1 MNKVTRVLFCLLVAM
16 VSTILTA
23 CNSINEGEIGSD
35 YEEKIIVDEWM
46 QGSINRFSVENE
58 TIYFSTFE
66 EIGELNGELTS
77 NNRLY
82 AISKN
87 ETQPQEIAVEI
98 GEEYQHVKMTDI
110 MCDKEMISFWFS
122 TSDPDEYEPVNLLIQ
137 MDLGYNVINKADL
150 NQIVNNE
157 NILKVLQSSKGYYV
171 CMAASALYIIDKDLK
186 LAGSFDLDG
195 SAIGI
200 VFTDEEKVLCL
211 TENHDKKKMMIFDLD
226 KLDLEKELTIDSCD
240 ADSEYGIISSAG
252 FDFSYRTDDGIYGY
266 SMNNQKSVCLF
277 EFDRYAIEGEEIED
291 VLCSDMNEITFS
303 IQSSEGLGSR
313 ISLYSQNGNE
323 NKRTKIVYGTFQ
335 INSQMRN
342 AVQAFN
348 RSNNDYVIE
357 TKEYF
362 DEDESFDDAIRKL
375 NEDIVSGTVP
385 DILDLS
391 LLSERYVSL
400 GLYEDIS
407 SYVEN
412 SQKVS
417 GDELLENVFEALKMD
432 DKLYTVTHGFSVRTL
447 VCKKKESEKYNE
459 LNIHKLEEISKEPE
473 DEEMFLLANTKDEL
487 LSVILE
493 GSLGDYYDWETGTCQ
508 FDSEEFKQLL
518 EFCAGFEVENNHN
531 ESKQELIRQNKMLL
545 VPEADFVPTDI
556 IEYRELFG
564 DEISYVGYPNNN
576 GSNSYFTFENLI
588 GIYSNSKEKEG
599 AWQFIEMILSYDY
612 QKGFT
617 DIFNDDG
624 LIPLRKD
631 CYLELL
637 DNMVSTKEIKMS
649 VEERDDFSQ
658 MINSTQKSSSYDIVI
673 MQIILEEAQ
682 VYFNEQKS
690 VEETVELIQSRCETY
705 MTEMK

>member
-16 VSTILTA
+16 ISTILTS
-23 CNSINEGEIGSD
+23 CNSINEGETGND
-35 YEEKIIVDEWM
+35 YEEKLIIDEWM
-46 QGSINRFSVENE
+46 QAVINRFSMKNE

-66 EIGELNGELTS
+66 EIGELNEELTS

-87 ETQPQEIAVEI
+87 ATQPQEIPVEI

-110 MCDKEMISFWFS
+110 MCDEEMISLWLS

-137 MDLGYNVINKADL
+137 MDLEYNVINKADL

-157 NILKVLQSSKGYYV
+157 NILKVLQSSKGYYI
-171 CMAASALYIIDKDLK
+171 CMAANTLYIIDKDLK
-186 LAGSFDLDG
+186 LTGSFDLNG

-200 VFTDEEKVLCL
+200 AFTNEEKVLCL
-211 TENHDKKKMMIFDLD
+211 KEDHDKKKMMIFDLD
-226 KLDLEKELTIDSCD
+226 KLDIEEESTIESCD
-240 ADSEYGIISSAG
+240 ADSEYGIISGGG

-266 SMNNQKSVCLF
+266 STNDQKSVCLF
-277 EFDRYAIEGEEIED
+277 DFDRYGIEGEEIEY

-303 IQSSEGLGSR
+303 IQSNEGRGSR
-313 ISLYSQNGNE
+313 IALYSQNGNQ
-323 NKRTKIVYGTFQ
+323 NKKTKIVYGAFQ
-335 INSQMRN
+335 INTQMRN

-348 RSNNDYVIE
+348 RNNNDYVIE

-362 DEDESFDDAIRKL
+362 DEGESLDDAIRKL
-375 NEDIVSGTVP
+375 NEDIVKGTVP

-391 LLSERYVSL
+391 LLSERYASM

-407 SYVEN
+407 SYLEN

-417 GDELLENVFEALKMD
+417 EDVLLENVFEALKMD

-447 VCKKKESEKYNE
+447 VCKKKECEKYNE
-459 LNIHKLEEISKEPE
+459 LNIHKLEEISKELE
-473 DEEMFLLANTKDEL
+473 NEEMFLLANTNDEL
-487 LSVILE
+487 LSIMLE

-518 EFCAGFEVENNHN
+518 EFCGRYEFDNNHN
-531 ESKQELIRQNKMLL
+531 ESKQELIRQNKMSL
-545 VPEADFVPTDI
+545 VPESGFVPTDI
-556 IEYRELFG
+556 IEYRNLFG
-564 DEISYVGYPNNN
+564 DEISYIGYPNNN
-576 GSNSYFTFENLI
+576 GSDSYFTFENQI
-588 GIYSNSKEKEG
+588 GIYSNSNEKDG

-612 QKGFT
+612 QKRFT
-617 DIFNDDG
+617 DIYNDDA

-631 CYLELL
+631 CYIELL
-637 DNMVSTKEIKMS
+637 DNMVSSEEIKMS

-658 MINSTQKSSSYDIVI
+658 MVNSTQRSSSYDIVI

-682 VYFNEQKS
+682 VYFSEKKS
-690 VEETVELIQSRCETY
+690 VDEIVKVIQSRCETY